1 MKSSTLKTVF
11 LSMFLAAVLVTLSV
25 SGVQAQTPSIAG
37 DGVCGS
43 SSSTICK
50 PSDLKEMGRKL
61 LTMFALLGSG
71 ILVVIIGVRLVT
83 SMFAYMRGDAMAI
96 KKAGEAAFNAVIG
109 FFIVF
114 AVAGGIFLLG
124 LKYLGAQPWVGQLL
138 QMFSAV
144 FVETAYAQET
154 LLPNPLGSN
163 SAYDLI
169 LAAMNLAMRFFIY
182 PALIVMWVAS
192 GFKFIYSQGNPE
204 GLKTARNWLLMSFV
218 ITVVAF
224 SLQAFLLA
232 FRATAEK
239 IVPIEKSQTAPA
251 PQAASGLPNNTNT
264 PVVCGSIASETQ
276 RNACFA
282 AQAGTVDGR
291 GKPEP
296 KTAGAACVV
305 GGMNGMW
312 VGDSVNGYCVAGGSR
327 GGNE

>member
-1 MKSSTLKTVF
+1 MKTVF
-11 LSMFLAAVLVTLSV
+11 LSMFLATALITLSV

-37 DGVCGS
+37 DGVCGA
-43 SSSTICK
+43 TAADVCT
-50 PSDLKEMGRKL
+50 PQDLKEIGQKL

-71 ILVVIIGVRLVT
+71 MLVVIIGIRLVT
-83 SMFAYMRGDAMAI
+83 SFFAYTRGDVMAI
-96 KKAGEAAFNAVIG
+96 KKAGEYAFNAVIG
-109 FFIVF
+109 FFIIF

-138 QMFSAV
+138 QMFSSA

-204 GLKTARNWLLMSFV
+204 GLKTARNWLLWSFV

-239 IVPIEKSQTAPA
+239 IVPTNNNQT
-251 PQAASGLPNNTNT
+251 TNVQKQT
-264 PVVCGSIASETQ
+264 TTQ
-276 RNACFA
+276 T
-282 AQAGTVDGR
+282 GTVDGR
-291 GKPEP
+291 GQPEP
-296 KTAGAACVV
+296 KAYGSSCELN
-305 GGMNGMW
+305 GFYGMIGTDGKCQ
-312 VGDSVNGYCVAGGSR
+312 VGGSR
-327 GGNE
+327 

>member
-1 MKSSTLKTVF
+1 MKSSTMKTVF
-11 LSMFLAAVLVTLSV
+11 LSVFLATALITLSV

-37 DGVCGS
+37 DDVCGS
-43 SSSTICK
+43 STSTICK
-50 PSDLKEMGRKL
+50 PSDLKEIGQKL

-71 ILVVIIGVRLVT
+71 MLVVIIGIRLVT
-83 SMFAYMRGDAMAI
+83 SFFAYTRGDVMAI
-96 KKAGEAAFNAVIG
+96 KKAGEAAFNAMIG

-114 AVAGGIFLLG
+114 AVTGGIFLLG

-138 QMFSAV
+138 QMFSSA

-204 GLKTARNWLLMSFV
+204 GLKTARNWLLWSFV

-239 IVPIEKSQTAPA
+239 IVPVTKNQTTST
-251 PQAASGLPNNTNT
+251 PQTTSPLPTNTNT
-264 PVVCGSIASETQ
+264 PVACGSIASEKQ
-276 RNACFA
+276 RDACFA
-282 AQAGTVDGR
+282 AQAGTADGR
-291 GKPEP
+291 GQPAP
-296 KTAGAACVV
+296 KTYGAACEL
-305 GGMNGMW
+305 NG
-312 VGDSVNGYCVAGGSR
+312 SNGIIGTDGTCQVGGSR
-327 GGNE
+327 

>member
-1 MKSSTLKTVF
+1 MKSSTMKTVF
-11 LSMFLAAVLVTLSV
+11 LSMFLATVLVITSV

-37 DGVCGS
+37 DGVCGA
-43 SSSTICK
+43 TAADVCT
-50 PSDLKEMGRKL
+50 PADLKEIGRKV

-71 ILVVIIGVRLVT
+71 ILVVIIGIRLVR
-83 SMFAYMRGDAMAI
+83 SMFAYMRGDVMAI
-96 KKAGEAAFNAVIG
+96 KKAGEAAFNALIG

-138 QMFSAV
+138 QMFSSV

-204 GLKTARNWLLMSFV
+204 GLKTARDWLLWSFV

-239 IVPIEKSQTAPA
+239 IVPIEKSQTTPA
-251 PQAASGLPNNTNT
+251 PQTTSPLPTNTNT
-264 PVVCGSIASETQ
+264 PVACGSIASEKQ
-276 RNACFA
+276 RDACFA
-282 AQAGTVDGR
+282 AQAGTADGR

-296 KTAGAACVV
+296 KTPGAACVV
-305 GGMNGMW
+305 GNMNGQW
-312 VGDSVNGYCVAGGSR
+312 VGDSLNGYCVAPGSR
-327 GGNE
+327 

>member
-1 MKSSTLKTVF
+1 MKFSTTKTVF
-11 LSMFLAAVLVTLSV
+11 LSMFLATALVALSV
-25 SGVQAQTPSIAG
+25 SGVQAQAPSIAG

-50 PSDLKEMGRKL
+50 PSDLKEMGQRL

-71 ILVVIIGVRLVT
+71 ILVVIIGIRLVT

-96 KKAGEAAFNAVIG
+96 KKAGEAAFNALIG

-138 QMFSAV
+138 QMFSSA
-144 FVETAYAQET
+144 FTETAYAHVQTAYAEET

-204 GLKTARNWLLMSFV
+204 GLKTARDWLLWSFV
-218 ITVVAF
+218 ITIVAF

-239 IVPIEKSQTAPA
+239 IVPVTKNQTT
-251 PQAASGLPNNTNT
+251 TNT
-264 PVVCGSIASETQ
+264 QKQPATQ
-276 RNACFA
+276 T
-282 AQAGTVDGR
+282 GTVDGR
-291 GKPEP
+291 GQPEP
-296 KTAGAACVV
+296 KTYGAACEL
-305 GGMNGMW
+305 NGFYGIIGTDGKCQ
-312 VGDSVNGYCVAGGSR
+312 VGGSR
-327 GGNE
+327 

>member
-1 MKSSTLKTVF
+1 MKSSTTKTVF
-11 LSMFLAAVLVTLSV
+11 LSMFLATLLVVTSV

-37 DGVCGS
+37 DGVCGA
-43 SSSTICK
+43 TAADVCT
-50 PSDLKEMGRKL
+50 PADLKEIGRKV

-71 ILVVIIGVRLVT
+71 ILVVIIGIRLVR
-83 SMFAYMRGDAMAI
+83 SMFAYMRGDVMAI
-96 KKAGEAAFNAVIG
+96 KKAGEAAFNALIG

-138 QMFSAV
+138 QMFSSA

-182 PALIVMWVAS
+182 PALIVFWVAS

-204 GLKTARNWLLMSFV
+204 GIKTARNWLLMSFV

-239 IVPIEKSQTAPA
+239 IVPVTKSQTTPTPQTTSPLPA
-251 PQAASGLPNNTNT
+251 NTNT
-264 PVVCGSIASETQ
+264 PVACGSIASEVQ

-282 AQAGTVDGR
+282 AQAGTADGR
-291 GKPEP
+291 GQPAP
-296 KTAGAACVV
+296 KTYGSSCEL
-305 GGMNGMW
+305 NGFYGIIGTDGTCQ
-312 VGDSVNGYCVAGGSR
+312 VGGSR
-327 GGNE
+327 